1 MNFQQ
6 KRLLDLANKCI
17 NFGKYDYVKI
27 ILVRLLQN
35 NTNNAEILSEISNLY
50 IRMRRY
56 DKAMAYAVNPLGFNL
71 VLNREQLNKIIGLK

>member
-6 KRLLDLANKCI
+6 KRLIDLANKCV

-35 NTNNAEILSEISNLY
+35 NTNNAEILSEISKLY
-50 IRMRRY
+50 IKMRKD
-56 DKAMAYAVNPLGFNL
+56 DKAMAYARRAF
-71 VLNREQLNKIIGLK
+71 